1 MFTKHVVGT
10 NEGNTVN
17 TSLSTTLEARPSL
30 DHPVQHQL
38 STPPASA
45 RLTVSR
51 SSLADRLAL
60 RLGLALV
67 IWGRRNIERTP
78 DRVEQR
84 DRAVAGFVAELARR
98 ERELDA
104 QRRLLLEL
112 PRR

>member
-1 MFTKHVVGT
+1 M
-10 NEGNTVN
+10 N
-17 TSLSTTLEARPSL
+17 TTLEAPVSPDRRPV
-30 DHPVQHQL
+30 PHQL
-38 STPPASA
+38 ATHPSSA

-67 IWGRRNIERTP
+67 IWGRRHIHRIP
-78 DRVEQR
+78 DRVEHR
-84 DRAVAGFVAELARR
+84 DLAVAGFVAELARR

-104 QRRLLLEL
+104 RRRLLLEL

>member
-1 MFTKHVVGT
+1 M
-10 NEGNTVN
+10 N
-17 TSLSTTLEARPSL
+17 TTLEARVSSERHPIPHPLATHPS
-30 DHPVQHQL
+30 
-38 STPPASA
+38 SA

-67 IWGRRNIERTP
+67 IWGRRHIERTP
-78 DRVEQR
+78 DRIAER
-84 DRAVAGFVAELARR
+84 DRAVAGFVEELAHR

-104 QRRLLLEL
+104 RRRLLLEL

>member
-1 MFTKHVVGT
+1 M
-10 NEGNTVN
+10 NTI
-17 TSLSTTLEARPSL
+17 TTLEAPPSPDRPVPHQVVT
-30 DHPVQHQL
+30 HP
-38 STPPASA
+38 SSA

-67 IWGRRNIERTP
+67 IWGRRHIERTP
-78 DRVEQR
+78 DRAEQR

-104 QRRLLLEL
+104 RRRLLLEL
-112 PRR
+112 RLR

>member
-1 MFTKHVVGT
+1 M
-10 NEGNTVN
+10 NTI
-17 TSLSTTLEARPSL
+17 LEAPVSPER
-30 DHPVQHQL
+30 HPVPHPL
-38 STPPASA
+38 ATHPSSA

-67 IWGRRNIERTP
+67 IWGRRHIERTP
-78 DRVEQR
+78 DRIEVR

-104 QRRLLLEL
+104 RRRLLIEL